1 MEKHKLASALLNI
14 AHALDHMFLLIFATA
29 IGVIAAD
36 FGFDR
41 WEDLMPYGA
50 GAFLMF
56 GLGSIPAGRLG
67 DLWGRRIM
75 MTLFFFGIGIS
86 SVLAGLTQSA
96 WQMGIALTVLGVFS
110 AIYHPVGIPM
120 LVQGASRPGAILGF
134 NGLAGNLGIAAAAL
148 VTGFLVSW
156 FGWRAAFILPGVF
169 SIALG
174 FVFMAACPKEAEAPG
189 RRKPSQQSVPPE
201 LWRRIFLVVTAT
213 AVTGSLLFNFTTNGN
228 AELLR
233 ERFDGIVSDPSMLGI
248 LLAAVYTAAA
258 FSQLIVGRLIDQ
270 YPLKPLFL
278 GIALFQAPLFVLAA
292 FAEGWWFMVLAVGYM
307 MSIFGVIPFTDAIIV
322 RYVDDRMRSRV
333 TGMRLAVSFG
343 VSSAAVWALG
353 PFVKT
358 SGFSTL
364 LLALAGIAIVTCV
377 LVLLLPG
384 SDRISDVAPSR
395 QGAG

>member
-1 MEKHKLASALLNI
+1 MDDHKLTSALLNI
-14 AHALDHMFLLIFATA
+14 AHALDHLFLLIFATA
-29 IGVIAAD
+29 IGVIAIE
-36 FGFDR
+36 FGFER

-75 MTLFFFGIGIS
+75 MTIFFFGIGIS
-86 SVLAGLTQSA
+86 SIVAGLTQSA
-96 WQMGIALTVLGVFS
+96 WQLGLVLVVLGLFS
-110 AIYHPVGIPM
+110 SIYHPVGIPM
-120 LVQGASRPGAILGF
+120 LVQGARRPGAVLGF

-148 VTGFLVSW
+148 LTGLLVTWS
-156 FGWRAAFILPGVF
+156 GWRSAFIVPGVV
-169 SIALG
+169 SVILG
-174 FVFMAACPKEAEAPG
+174 FVFMLTAPKEIEAPN
-189 RRKPSQQSVPPE
+189 RRKPSQTAIPE
-201 LWRRIFLVVTAT
+201 GLWRRIFLVVTAT

-233 ERFDGIVSDPSMLGI
+233 ERFDGIVSDPAMLGL

-258 FSQLIVGRLIDQ
+258 FSQLIVGRMIDR

-292 FAEGWWFMVLAVGYM
+292 YAEGWWFAALAIGYM

-353 PFVKT
+353 PFVKA

-364 LLALAGIAIVTCV
+364 LLTMAGIAVVTCL
-377 LVLLLPG
+377 LVMLLPG
-384 SDRISDVAPSR
+384 TDRVSDVTPQA
-395 QGAG
+395 